1 MTDSEKDLI
10 KEGIVPDGWKYSD
23 YVEARRLIALEE
35 GYDAIAIKPQESCSF
50 KDKKWL
56 REWKHIN
63 TGRHSGDIKQK
74 PNLEY

>member
-10 KEGIVPDGWKYSD
+10 KEGVVPDGWEYSD

-56 REWKHIN
+56 KEWKLVN
-63 TGRHSGDIKQK
+63 SGKHLDQMKFD
-74 PNLEY
+74 PNLK